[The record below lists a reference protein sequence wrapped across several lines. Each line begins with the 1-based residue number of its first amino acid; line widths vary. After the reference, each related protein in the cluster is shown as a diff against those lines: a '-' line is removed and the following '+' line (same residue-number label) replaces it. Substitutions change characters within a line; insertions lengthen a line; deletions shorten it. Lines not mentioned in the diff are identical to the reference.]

1 MFSYPLIFS
10 NEDEHIAH
18 IQDNLD
24 FYKGAIEDVP
34 EFKKLKTQKDEEIRV
49 LNERLLQ
56 MQTKEE
62 NSKNLELILKTTM
75 EKMAQQ
81 EEELNRTR
89 ETLEDTKRLEELL
102 KEKNGVSVVHKG
114 ICDEKYVEIIM
125 KEVAS
130 ENYFID
136 NSDGTQKM
144 DVRLHSKDGT
154 RSIGIE
160 CKDKLKITK
169 ADIDKFRRDKVLNKF
184 HRSIFISTYPIKNIV
199 EEENNILVKNDELFI
214 VTKDPVFLGAVMKL
228 YLNYVEEEDGITD
241 TSSMIFDCVLDTY
254 QTWQSSKSQLV
265 KMDKA
270 VLRMLNLHP
279 EFTEKMKNKH
289 IYMVTK
295 SNMKDKG
302 LY

>member
-10 NEDEHIAH
+10 NEDEHVCH
-18 IQDNLD
+18 IENNIVFYKDIIDNL
-24 FYKGAIEDVP
+24 P
-34 EFKKLKTQKDEEIRV
+34 EFKKMKTEKDEEIRI
-49 LNERLLQ
+49 LNEQLFQ
-56 MQTKEE
+56 MQTKQD
-62 NSKNLELILKTTM
+62 NSKNLEQILKTTI
-75 EKMAQQ
+75 EKMTQQ
-81 EEELNRTR
+81 EEELKRTK

-102 KEKNGVSVVHKG
+102 REKNGISVVHKG

-130 ENYFID
+130 EKYIID
-136 NSDGTQKM
+136 NSDGIQKM
-144 DVRLHSKDGT
+144 DVRLHCKDGT
-154 RSIGIE
+154 HSIGIE

-169 ADIDKFRRDKVLNKF
+169 ADIDKFRRDKVLNRF

-214 VTKDPVFLGAVMKL
+214 VTKDPIFLTAIMKL
-228 YLNYVEEEDGITD
+228 YLNYIEENDDADAST
-241 TSSMIFDCVLDTY
+241 MVFDCIVDTY

-289 IYMVTK
+289 IYMTTK
-295 SNMKDKG
+295 TNMKNKG